1 MSKHLIGLTL
11 IDAPH
16 SALNNAG
23 TEASQATEN
32 IVTVKKIQKGRDT
45 YPYVSGQAW
54 RNWWRTTLEEEFD
67 DWNSSPIEREKK
79 IAFTAADPVTYDDDD
94 VFGYMRAQSEIQGK
108 KRLI

>member
-32 IVTVKKIQKGRDT
+32 IVTVKKLQKGRDT

-54 RNWWRTTLEEEFD
+54 RNWWRTTLEQEFD
-67 DWNSSPIEREKK
+67 EWKTLQYHVRKKSPLLRQ
-79 IAFTAADPVTYDDDD
+79 T
-94 VFGYMRAQSEIQGK
+94 Q
-108 KRLI
+108 